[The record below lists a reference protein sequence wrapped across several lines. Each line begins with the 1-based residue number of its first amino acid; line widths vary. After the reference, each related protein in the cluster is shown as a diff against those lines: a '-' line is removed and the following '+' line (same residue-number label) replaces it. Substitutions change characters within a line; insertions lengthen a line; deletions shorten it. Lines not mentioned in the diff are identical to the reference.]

1 MIGDTPIINYRHP
14 VDINIMI
21 IISFIST
28 VISFLTS
35 GMLCGEVGAK
45 EKRGLWPYFV
55 LGLFLGP
62 LALLLFLAPARKE
75 NTPPPIARRPLRVLR
90 GAPCSACGRE
100 IPVRSCSCPNC
111 GGSTS
116 VPLWESVD
124 L

>member
-1 MIGDTPIINYRHP
+1 
-14 VDINIMI
+14 MI
-21 IISFIST
+21 IISLVST

-35 GMLCGEVGAK
+35 GMLCGEVGVK
-45 EKRGLWPYFV
+45 KSRGLWPYFV

-62 LALLLFLAPARKE
+62 LALLLFLAPAREE
-75 NTPPPIARRPLRVLR
+75 NSPPTIAGKPLRVIR
-90 GAPCSACGRE
+90 GAPCPVCGRE
-100 IPVRSCSCPNC
+100 MPVRACLCPNC